1 MSKLREAG
9 FVPYLTTIG
18 GSGLGVL
25 ETLESE
31 STGDIGSGDFSS
43 KDREELAQW
52 VESRQ
57 GWLYV

>member
-1 MSKLREAG
+1 MSTLTKAG

-25 ETLESE
+25 NASE
-31 STGDIGSGDFSS
+31 SMAAIGGEFST
-43 KDREELAQW
+43 KGREELAQW